1 MAAAVTQI
9 PVPSKKTEPTSRV
22 VFTQGGKGGTGKT
35 AFATMLVE
43 WYAAAQNTMRA
54 DRHGHGE

>member
-9 PVPSKKTEPTSRV
+9 PVTAQKAEPTSRV

-35 AFATMLVE
+35 AFCHHAGRVVCRT
-43 WYAAAQNTMRA
+43 
-54 DRHGHGE
+54 